1 MEEALHRKH
10 YQLSWKHVHIHI
22 LKTWSFI
29 SYNFL
34 NNKNPK
40 VNRILMIFSTWL
52 MQPTEKQNIMRSLTS
67 RKTYFL
73 TCVLHSRYIRVFN
86 ANLIN
91 SFMKIVQIIKM
102 RKQNQK
108 ILLKVHQMGI
118 FQLVKCKVALHPIIM
133 ETQVT
138 V

>member
-1 MEEALHRKH
+1 
-10 YQLSWKHVHIHI
+10 
-22 LKTWSFI
+22 
-29 SYNFL
+29 
-34 NNKNPK
+34 
-40 VNRILMIFSTWL
+40 
-52 MQPTEKQNIMRSLTS
+52 
-67 RKTYFL
+67 
-73 TCVLHSRYIRVFN
+73 
-86 ANLIN
+86 
-91 SFMKIVQIIKM
+91 MKIVQIIKM